1 MDTCNAVGGDEA
13 LGAILHNVIIGQPLQ
28 GKTAAKSFIYT
39 CFHCSLA
46 TLSGRFRGRCPYNST
61 LCKIALGWEFGI
73 GFSWVALMGG
83 SLVLA
88 ASYSFPCFC
97 TACGKNNVP
106 PEVKAKTKPG
116 RTTGGRLRA
125 GWATVAFSFFFFF
138 LFLIYF
144 IGWYFCNC
152 SDRSCRFSF

>member
-1 MDTCNAVGGDEA
+1 VDTCNAVGGDEA

-39 CFHCSLA
+39 CFHCPLT

-83 SLVLA
+83 SLVLS
-88 ASYSFPCFC
+88 ASYSFPYFC

-106 PEVKAKTKPG
+106 PEVKAKTKTK
-116 RTTGGRLRA
+116 RTTGGAASCRV
-125 GWATVAFSFFFFF
+125 ATVAFPFFPFFFS
-138 LFLIYF
+138 L
-144 IGWYFCNC
+144 
-152 SDRSCRFSF
+152 STS